1 MVLTWYTCDIYLVYL
16 LYIGA
21 SMKKL
26 IEFKGLDKAIQEY
39 ADLFC
44 EGNFSLAVRQL
55 INKGLSDV

>member
-1 MVLTWYTCDIYLVYL
+1 
-16 LYIGA
+16 
-21 SMKKL
+21 MKKL

-55 INKGLSDV
+55 INKGLSDES